1 MRRRPAGESLDG
13 EPVTGS
19 PAEHDNSSEARVAG
33 VAKVLQD
40 TYRPEISP
48 LPRQFVKNPRRPAP
62 TANYTDVG
70 PRRARSRT
78 RDEVPTAVG
87 GVTARLTA
95 PRHPLR
101 TAHYASGRYTRPPA
115 AVNSADLAAMP
126 SAIAASICSSVSRPC
141 SAA

>member
-40 TYRPEISP
+40 TYRPEIP
-48 LPRQFVKNPRRPAP
+48 PIPRQFVKNPRRPAL

-70 PRRARSRT
+70 PRGVRSRNG
-78 RDEVPTAVG
+78 DEIPTAVG

-95 PRHPLR
+95 PRR
-101 TAHYASGRYTRPPA
+101 TTHYASGRYTRPPA
-115 AVNSADLAAMP
+115 AANSADLAAMP